1 MKRLLLPL
9 LAALALPTA
18 AAFAKKPITIK
29 DHQSILCGEGDGQTE
44 YVFNKNTGQIATYD
58 LFTESFKPLFKKEKI
73 DLFAPFDEYGYWK
86 NTHEYSSTLKGNE
99 ITFTVVSTYP
109 RSGLK
114 EIVIESVNLKN
125 LKSKWRFQS
134 SDGTKYG
141 QEGKC
146 KWIDPTLG

>member
-18 AAFAKKPITIK
+18 VNAEEPITIK
-29 DHQSILCGEGDGQTE
+29 DHQSILCDEGEGQTE

-58 LFTESFKPLFKKEKI
+58 LFTESFKPLIKQEKV
-73 DLFAPFDEYGYWK
+73 DLYAPFDEYGDWK
-86 NTHEYSSTLKGNE
+86 NTHEYSSSLKGNE
-99 ITFTVVSTYP
+99 ITFKKVSTYP
-109 RSGLK
+109 RTGIK
-114 EIVIESVNLKN
+114 EIVIETVNLKE
-125 LKSKWRFQS
+125 LKTKWRFQS